1 MIERALALALL
12 AVTLGCPAK
21 EAPPAAAKTPPPTE
35 APASPAAPP
44 VSAPPASA
52 SPVASAE
59 PAPPALAPELATKAM
74 APFLGKWSVRLT
86 PQQENQ
92 LLTMRL
98 AFEPKDPSPDR
109 LNRLSKEEQGL
120 MQSIRE
126 AWKRNPTDRRL
137 QEMKAVVEGMSKST
151 LEVTTSTL
159 TLVVGGIGQAA
170 SYSVIEAA
178 GPTVTVNALAK
189 SGKLEKMSLTQKSP
203 KELELRKLGEGD
215 PLTFIKK

>member
-1 MIERALALALL
+1 ME
-12 AVTLGCPAK
+12 
-21 EAPPAAAKTPPPTE
+21 
-35 APASPAAPP
+35 
-44 VSAPPASA
+44 
-52 SPVASAE
+52 
-59 PAPPALAPELATKAM
+59 
-74 APFLGKWSVRLT
+74 PFLGKWSVRLT
-86 PQQENQ
+86 QQQENQ

-98 AFEPKDPSPDR
+98 AFEPKDPTPE
-109 LNRLSKEEQGL
+109 RLSRLTKEEQGL

-170 SYSVIEAA
+170 NYSVIEAQ

-203 KELELRKLGEGD
+203 KELELRKIGEGD
-215 PLTFIKK
+215 PLVFIKK